1 MLQYQPD
8 IKREVMTREIFMAV
22 HEAQV
27 IETIPTIFYFEG
39 CSESRMFSFIYPSKL
54 SDTIYMNLVIFA
66 QREWN
71 AVVIFANGFTHVF
84 FGKNDKELEM
94 PEVFNQA
101 IVGSC

>member
-8 IKREVMTREIFMAV
+8 IKRETITGEIFMAV

-27 IETIPTIFYFEG
+27 IETIPTIFFFEE
-39 CSESRMFSFIYPSKL
+39 CSESKMFNFMYPSKL
-54 SDTIYMNLVIFA
+54 SDTIYMNLGTFA

-71 AVVIFANGFTHVF
+71 AVVTFSNGFTFVF
-84 FGKNDKELEM
+84 FGKNDKSLEM